1 MAGRFK
7 KDRVILYV
15 TITLGFLVHWI
26 YDDLDSN
33 AGDFGVSLL
42 NNFWQVIYV
51 VEMNFLY
58 FEYAL
63 PFVTSRKT
71 NRVIVIVSSILVH
84 LVVLAIGLYGWRSFG
99 NILGIYHNFRNFPDA
114 GAAFYNAVRF
124 TPGSF
129 LVFAVCKLFFDYA
142 QLKFEGQQV
151 QLEKK
156 QAELVFLKAQINPHF
171 LFNTLNNIYSQSQ
184 YEPQLVSGS
193 ILQLSKL
200 LRYMLYE
207 TSSEFITVDKEVKII
222 NDYIDLEKLRYNE
235 NVTID
240 VKYDI
245 EKPSEMIPPLLLI
258 PLVENA
264 FKHGISES
272 RGKRFVEVIL
282 RLQNQQLYFSVKNSS
297 DTSPGR
303 QEIKENIGLP
313 NLRRRL
319 NLLYK
324 EFDLFTEQ
332 KDPIFTA
339 VLKIDLSSHV

>member
-7 KDRVILYV
+7 KDRIILYV
-15 TITLGFLVHWI
+15 TITVGFLVHWM
-26 YDDLDSN
+26 YDDLESN
-33 AGDFGVSLL
+33 PGKFAVSLL

-51 VEMNFLY
+51 VGMNLMY
-58 FEYAL
+58 FEFIL
-63 PFVTSRKT
+63 PFVTSRIT
-71 NRVIVIVSSILVH
+71 NRVIALMTSIIVH
-84 LVVLAIGLYGWRSFG
+84 LAVLAIGLYGWRSFG
-99 NILGIYHNFRNFPDA
+99 FLMGIYHSFRNLPDA
-114 GAAFYNAVRF
+114 VAVFWDAVRF
-124 TPGSF
+124 IPGSF

-142 QLKFEGQQV
+142 QLKFEGQQA

-171 LFNTLNNIYSQSQ
+171 LFNTLNNIYSLSQ
-184 YEPQLVSGS
+184 YEPQLVSES

-207 TSSEFITVDKEVKII
+207 TSSEFIAVDKEVKII

-235 NVTID
+235 NVTIG
-240 VKYDI
+240 VNYDI
-245 EKPSEMIPPLLLI
+245 EDPSEMIPPLLLI
-258 PLVENA
+258 PLVENS

-272 RGKRFVEVIL
+272 RGKRFVHVML
-282 RLQNQQLYFSVKNSS
+282 TLQNHQLYFAVKNSS
-297 DTSPGR
+297 DLIADRPKTTG
-303 QEIKENIGLP
+303 NIGLS

-332 KDPIFTA
+332 KDSIFTA
-339 VLKIDLSSHV
+339 VLQINLSSHV